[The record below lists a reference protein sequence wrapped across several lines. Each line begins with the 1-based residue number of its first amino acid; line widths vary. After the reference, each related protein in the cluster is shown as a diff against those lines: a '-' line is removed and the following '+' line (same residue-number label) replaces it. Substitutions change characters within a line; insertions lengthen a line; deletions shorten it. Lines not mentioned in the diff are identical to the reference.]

1 MLFYKRLSGHLYLW
15 MNILFWLIFDSSGIL
30 LYLLYHTSSYEL
42 LNTNSQL
49 GLKIIILNYLYRK
62 YILPSKTIFLSLFVS
77 TLSTSFIFWLFLPE
91 GNDNANLTWSECM
104 SFDKVVV
111 LLEDFVISYPEGLP
125 CCFPVDAVSKGSF
138 TGNSAEL
145 KRGNFTVKISLCC
158 ML

>member
-1 MLFYKRLSGHLYLW
+1 MLFYKRLSGHLYGW
-15 MNILFWLIFDSSGIL
+15 PFYFWLVYYSSGIS
-30 LYLLYHTSSYEL
+30 LYLLYHTSNYEL
-42 LNTNSQL
+42 LNTKSQL
-49 GLKIIILNYLYRK
+49 ALKKKWKNYLYRK

-77 TLSTSFIFWLFLPE
+77 TLSTSFIFWLFLSE
-91 GNDNANLTWSECM
+91 GNDNANLTWSECI

-111 LLEDFVISYPEGLP
+111 LLEEFVISYTEGLP

-138 TGNSAEL
+138 TGNSTDL